1 MTNSATTKTT
11 EGTTISALVKEGKA
25 LAAIWKQTNSLK
37 ATLKANGFDT
47 RLGKLL
53 QELKAQS
60 TLDSGQISRQTLT
73 MYGINVIDRRRRF
86 EALWFV
92 ENEVECRDFI
102 ANSKKG
108 FNSLTALQAAM
119 RKAAKADNET
129 TEGKATEGKATEG
142 KPSNVGQS
150 DDQPKLVEQSKQSM
164 TVGPITRKVMVNTIL
179 AQAAIN
185 KLDLEEIIEDLMD
198 EMTKRQQQG

>member
-11 EGTTISALVKEGKA
+11 EGTTISVLVKEGKA
-25 LAAIWKQTNSLK
+25 LASIWNQTNSLK
-37 ATLKANGFDT
+37 TTLKANGFDT

-73 MYGINVIDRRRRF
+73 MYGINVIDRRRRS

-108 FNSLTALQAAM
+108 FSSLTALQAAM
-119 RKAAKADNET
+119 RKAAKAEDEP
-129 TEGKATEGKATEG
+129 TEGKATEG

-185 KLDLEEIIEDLMD
+185 KLDLEEIIEDLMG
-198 EMTKRQQQG
+198 ELTKRQQQG

>member
-11 EGTTISALVKEGKA
+11 EGTTISVLVKEGKA
-25 LAAIWKQTNSLK
+25 LASIWNQTNSLK
-37 ATLKANGFDT
+37 TTLKANGFDT

-73 MYGINVIDRRRRF
+73 MYGINVIDRRRRS

-92 ENEVECRDFI
+92 ENELECRDFI

-108 FNSLTALQAAM
+108 FSSLTALQAAM
-119 RKAAKADNET
+119 RKAAKAEDEP
-129 TEGKATEGKATEG
+129 TEGKGTEGKT
-142 KPSNVGQS
+142 SNVGQS

-185 KLDLEEIIEDLMD
+185 KLDLEEIIEDLIG
-198 EMTKRQQQG
+198 ELTKRQQG

>member
-25 LAAIWKQTNSLK
+25 LASIWKQTNSLK
-37 ATLKANGFDT
+37 HTIKASGFDT

-73 MYGINVIDRRRRF
+73 MYGINIIDRRRRS

-92 ENEVECRDFI
+92 ENEVECRKFI
-102 ANSKKG
+102 EDGKFKG
-108 FNSLTALQAAM
+108 TSLTALQKAM
-119 RKAAKADNET
+119 RDAAKADEEAT
-129 TEGKATEGKATEG
+129 TEGET
-142 KPSNVGQS
+142 SNVGQS
-150 DDQPKLVEQSKQSM
+150 DAEQPKADTTKPRISH
-164 TVGPITRKVMVNTIL
+164 KVMVNTII
-179 AQAAIN
+179 AQAELN
-185 KLDLEEIIEDLMD
+185 ELDLEEIITDLMAAL
-198 EMTKRQQQG
+198 EKRQAA

>member
-25 LAAIWKQTNSLK
+25 LASIWKQTNSLK
-37 ATLKANGFDT
+37 HTIKASGFDT

-73 MYGINVIDRRRRF
+73 MYGINIIDRRRRS

-92 ENEVECRDFI
+92 ENEVECRKFI
-102 ANSKKG
+102 EDGKFKG
-108 FNSLTALQAAM
+108 TSLTALQKAM
-119 RKAAKADNET
+119 RDAAKADDEAT
-129 TEGKATEGKATEG
+129 TEGET
-142 KPSNVGQS
+142 SNVGQS
-150 DDQPKLVEQSKQSM
+150 DAEQPKADTTKPRISH
-164 TVGPITRKVMVNTIL
+164 KVMVNTII
-179 AQAAIN
+179 AQAELN
-185 KLDLEEIIEDLMD
+185 ELDLEEIITDLMAAL
-198 EMTKRQQQG
+198 EKRQAA

>member
-25 LAAIWKQTNSLK
+25 LASIWKQTNSLK
-37 ATLKANGFDT
+37 TTLKANGFDT

-73 MYGINVIDRRRRF
+73 MYGINVIDRRRRS

-108 FNSLTALQAAM
+108 FSSLTALQAAM
-119 RKAAKADNET
+119 RKAAKADDET
-129 TEGKATEGKATEG
+129 VEPTEG

-185 KLDLEEIIEDLMD
+185 KLDLEEIIEDLMS
-198 EMTKRQQQG
+198 ELTKRQQQG

>member
-25 LAAIWKQTNSLK
+25 LASIWKQTNSLK
-37 ATLKANGFDT
+37 HTIKASGFDT

-73 MYGINVIDRRRRF
+73 MYGINVIDRRRRS

-92 ENEVECRDFI
+92 ENEVDCRKFI
-102 ANSKKG
+102 EDGKFKG
-108 FNSLTALQAAM
+108 TSLTALQKAM
-119 RKAAKADNET
+119 RDAAKADTGRNH
-129 TEGKATEGKATEG
+129 
-142 KPSNVGQS
+142 
-150 DDQPKLVEQSKQSM
+150 
-164 TVGPITRKVMVNTIL
+164 R
-179 AQAAIN
+179 
-185 KLDLEEIIEDLMD
+185 
-198 EMTKRQQQG
+198 R

>member
-1 MTNSATTKTT
+1 MANSAKTKTT
-11 EGTTISALVKEGKA
+11 EGTTISVLVKEGKA
-25 LAAIWKQTNSLK
+25 LASIWNQTNSLK
-37 ATLKANGFDT
+37 TTLKANGFDT

-73 MYGINVIDRRRRF
+73 MYGINVIDRRRRS

-108 FNSLTALQAAM
+108 FSSLTALQAAM
-119 RKAAKADNET
+119 RKAAKAEDET

-185 KLDLEEIIEDLMD
+185 KLDLEEIIEDLMG
-198 EMTKRQQQG
+198 ELAKRQQQG

>member
-1 MTNSATTKTT
+1 
-11 EGTTISALVKEGKA
+11 
-25 LAAIWKQTNSLK
+25 
-37 ATLKANGFDT
+37 
-47 RLGKLL
+47 
-53 QELKAQS
+53 
-60 TLDSGQISRQTLT
+60 

-119 RKAAKADNET
+119 RKAAKADDET
-129 TEGKATEGKATEG
+129 TEGKATEGKPTEG

-185 KLDLEEIIEDLMD
+185 KLDLEEIIEDLMS
-198 EMTKRQQQG
+198 ELTKRQQQG

>member
-25 LAAIWKQTNSLK
+25 LASIWKQTNSLK
-37 ATLKANGFDT
+37 TTLKANGFDT

-73 MYGINVIDRRRRF
+73 MYGINVIDRRRRS

-119 RKAAKADNET
+119 RKAAKADDET
-129 TEGKATEGKATEG
+129 VEPTEG

-185 KLDLEEIIEDLMD
+185 KLDLEEIIEDLIG
-198 EMTKRQQQG
+198 ELTKRQQQG

>member
-25 LAAIWKQTNSLK
+25 LASIWKQTNSLK
-37 ATLKANGFDT
+37 HTIKASGFDT

-73 MYGINVIDRRRRF
+73 MYGINIIDRRRRS

-92 ENEVECRDFI
+92 ENEVECRKFI
-102 ANSKKG
+102 EDGKFKG
-108 FNSLTALQAAM
+108 TSLTALQKAM
-119 RKAAKADNET
+119 RDAAKADEET
-129 TEGKATEGKATEG
+129 TEGET
-142 KPSNVGQS
+142 SNVGQS
-150 DDQPKLVEQSKQSM
+150 DAEQPKAE
-164 TVGPITRKVMVNTIL
+164 TVKPRISHKVMVNTII
-179 AQAAIN
+179 AQAELN
-185 KLDLEEIIEDLMD
+185 ELDLEEIITDLMAAL
-198 EMTKRQQQG
+198 EKRKAA

>member
-11 EGTTISALVKEGKA
+11 EGTTISVLVKEGKA
-25 LAAIWKQTNSLK
+25 LASIWNQTNSLK

-73 MYGINVIDRRRRF
+73 MYGINVIDRRRRS

-108 FNSLTALQAAM
+108 FQL
-119 RKAAKADNET
+119 
-129 TEGKATEGKATEG
+129 
-142 KPSNVGQS
+142 S
-150 DDQPKLVEQSKQSM
+150 DSFTSCNAESC
-164 TVGPITRKVMVNTIL
+164 
-179 AQAAIN
+179 
-185 KLDLEEIIEDLMD
+185 
-198 EMTKRQQQG
+198 